1 MILAGGQSRRMG
13 GKDKAGLR
21 FGPESLL
28 SLAVRNLRQVARPV
42 VISLAPQQALD
53 PAVNA
58 ADVRLVRDKRA
69 YGGPLPGLLLGF
81 RALAGQ
87 SPVPDAVLVMPVDL
101 PFYTAAWMRRALE
114 GLPGHAACL
123 YRYEGFTNAL
133 VGAYD
138 LRLVEKLERLA
149 GQPKAR
155 PLGLAEGEPTRVLE
169 LETLWRPEDGPP
181 PLMDTDTPE
190 DYRMALAL
198 AGMGHPEG
206 VAVTVELPGVG
217 TMPGE
222 QPLLA
227 RKGGDVASAL
237 ARLFPMALAGSALG
251 LARPDLVRLRPDG
264 SAEPLQDD
272 TPLES
277 GDVVR
282 WQSRFTGS

>member
-13 GKDKAGLR
+13 KDKAALR

-28 SLAVRNLRQVARPV
+28 SLAVRSLSEVARPV
-42 VISLAPQQALD
+42 VVSLAPQQAPD
-53 PAVNA
+53 PAVTD
-58 ADVRLVRDKRA
+58 ADVRYVRDERA
-69 YGGPLPGLLLGF
+69 YGGPLPGMLLGF
-81 RALAGQ
+81 RALAGR

-101 PFYTAAWMRRALE
+101 PFYTAVWMRRALE

-149 GQPKAR
+149 RQPKAR

-169 LETLWRPEDGPP
+169 LESLWRPEDGPP
-181 PLMDTDTPE
+181 PLMDMDTPE

-198 AGMGHPEG
+198 AGMGRPEG
-206 VAVTVELPGVG
+206 VPVTVELPGVG
-217 TMPGE
+217 TLRGE
-222 QPLLA
+222 QLLLA
-227 RKGGDVASAL
+227 RKAGDVADAL
-237 ARLFPMALAGSALG
+237 ARLFPALG
-251 LARPDLVRLRPDG
+251 QARPDLVRLRPDG
-264 SAEPLQDD
+264 SGEALHDD

-277 GDVVR
+277 GDIVR
-282 WQSRFTGS
+282 WQPRFTVP